1 MTSSS
6 RGCSRADRRRGNL
19 EQKQHDRGIRRRLRK
34 AGAFAVVGG
43 VMVAGGM
50 AAAAPPA
57 PDKAP
62 SPGAIRT
69 GLFAD
74 TSRALETREGYVIR
88 AWKYGEAMRSIL
100 PLGRALNTYEAIN
113 SLAGEGIV
121 ELKDPKVKPKYPVN
135 SASIVVGWT
144 IACSATPQSLQLGG
158 TLSNAVNVSVTPS
171 ISGTV
176 GGTAGGS
183 GGSNGGEGNGS
194 VNGSITPG
202 VSGTLGDTV
211 TTSGTI
217 QGTIAPGTSK
227 DFPVAKK
234 ALTGERGYVVAK
246 ETRISMDSCLGGAQI
261 RSYATATI
269 STNLGDSSITT
280 YGKPLFI
287 ERDNPGPANNPPKT
301 PPKIKEDP
309 KPAPAPAVAGT
320 AMAAPKKQASP
331 VKPAPAP
338 EKKPDNTPAPKPTP
352 AAAKKPEPAP
362 KPAPAPAPKTESTP
376 AAKPAPAAHVK
387 PEPKPAPAPKPAA
400 EGKPAPAKP

>member
-1 MTSSS
+1 MTDSS
-6 RGCSRADRRRGNL
+6 RKQPRRSEPARRGNL
-19 EQKQHDRGIRRRLRK
+19 EQKQRDRDIKSNLRT
-34 AGAFAVVGG
+34 AAAMTVVSGVALAGG
-43 VMVAGGM
+43 VV
-50 AAAAPPA
+50 AAAPPA

-100 PLGRALNTYEAIN
+100 PLGRALNTYEAMN
-113 SLAGEGIV
+113 SIAGEGII
-121 ELKDPKVKPKYPVN
+121 EFKDPKVKPKYPVK

-144 IACSATPQSLQLGG
+144 IACSATPQSLQIGG

-176 GGTAGGS
+176 GATAGGS
-183 GGSNGGEGNGS
+183 GGSSGGEGNGS

-202 VSGTLGDTV
+202 ISGTLGDTV

-227 DFPVAKK
+227 DFPIAKK
-234 ALTGERGYVVAK
+234 ALAGERGYVVTK

-261 RSYATATI
+261 RSYATATM
-269 STNLGDSSITT
+269 STDLGDSSITT

-287 ERDNPGPANNPPKT
+287 ERDNPGPANNPPK
-301 PPKIKEDP
+301 IKEDP

-320 AMAAPKKQASP
+320 AMAAPKAATP

-338 EKKPDNTPAPKPTP
+338 DKPAGKPASAAAKPSPAPVKP
-352 AAAKKPEPAP
+352 AAASKPAT
-362 KPAPAPAPKTESTP
+362 PAPAPA
-376 AAKPAPAAHVK
+376 KP
-387 PEPKPAPAPKPAA
+387 
-400 EGKPAPAKP
+400 